1 MPMTYRAILVDDED
15 LAVKRLQRLL
25 KEEPAV
31 EIVATAENGR
41 KAIGLVD
48 ELKPDLLFLDIQM
61 PGLSGFDV
69 IRRLRHKPVVIFTTA
84 YDEYALEAFETCAV
98 DYLLKPIEKDRLH
111 KALQKLEMLRP
122 AGGGDL
128 EQRLDLLLRA
138 MESRQAET
146 YLTHFPAK
154 IGERILVFAAA
165 DVSCFCASDK
175 YTFLVTGE
183 KEYIID
189 RTLADLQERLDPRR
203 FVRIHRSAIVNV
215 DHVKEIVSLLGGRY
229 LCRMKHQ
236 PRELP
241 VSRSM
246 VKNLRNA
253 LGF

>member
-1 MPMTYRAILVDDED
+1 MTYRAILVDDEE

-41 KAIGLVD
+41 KAIGLID

-61 PGLSGFDV
+61 PGLNGFDV

-98 DYLLKPIEKDRLH
+98 DYLLKPVEKDRLH
-111 KALQKLEMLRP
+111 KALKKLEILHP
-122 AGGGDL
+122 SGAGEL
-128 EQRLDLLLRA
+128 EQRLDLLLQTLERNQS
-138 MESRQAET
+138 ES
-146 YLTHFPAK
+146 YLTHIPAK
-154 IGERILVFAAA
+154 IGERILVFATA
-165 DVSCFCASDK
+165 DVACFCASDK

-189 RTLADLQERLDPRR
+189 RTLLELQDRLDPRR
-203 FVRIHRSAIVNV
+203 FVRIHRGAIVNV
-215 DHVKEIVSLLGGRY
+215 DHVKEIVGLLGGRY
-229 LCRMKHQ
+229 LCRLKHQ
-236 PRELP
+236 TRELP

-246 VKNLRNA
+246 VKNLRRA